1 MMSVGLII
9 VLAIG
14 ALILLLCSS
23 LLFTRFK
30 EWFLRDRTNGAGKS
44 ASLAGNL
51 VREVQGKLSDNYR
64 LSKHSLGKG
73 VSAECYVGTH
83 VESKRDYAVKI
94 IDTCDE
100 KILKYYEKEIQLLR
114 SLEHTNIVR
123 LYEVYRGTNTLNLVM
138 ELCLGGHLGEVIHSQ
153 PEGRLDEG
161 IAQGYIAQLV
171 GAVAH
176 CHGRGICHRD
186 IKLQNI
192 LLDTKGRDGQIK
204 LIDFGHAKRF
214 EIDHEGPVFTKM
226 AGTTYTMAPE
236 VISLCPSLLLTSSL
250 SSLSSV
256 SPLCLT
262 CLSVTL
268 LPSLSLV
275 RCSKAST
282 MSDVISG
289 ASGLCVTSFSLD
301 NDPSKMWTSRTILTL
316 ANPLLWRIFSWDDT
330 TSMTLL
336 GTLCLRLPSNLLNFV

>member
-1 MMSVGLII
+1 MISVGLII
-9 VLAIG
+9 VIAVG
-14 ALILLLCSS
+14 GLILILCSS

-64 LSKHSLGKG
+64 LSKHCLGKG
-73 VSAECYVGTH
+73 VSAECFLGTH

-123 LYEVYRGTNTLNLVM
+123 LYEVYRGTNTINLVM

-153 PEGRLDEG
+153 QEGRLDETV
-161 IAQGYIAQLV
+161 AQGYIAQLV

-214 EIDHEGPVFTKM
+214 EIDHENPVVFTKM

-236 VISLCPSLLLTSSL
+236 V
-250 SSLSSV
+250 
-256 SPLCLT
+256 
-262 CLSVTL
+262 
-268 LPSLSLV
+268 
-275 RCSKAST
+275 
-282 MSDVISG
+282 
-289 ASGLCVTSFSLD
+289 
-301 NDPSKMWTSRTILTL
+301 SR
-316 ANPLLWRIFSWDDT
+316 
-330 TSMTLL
+330 
-336 GTLCLRLPSNLLNFV
+336 NL